1 MNEIEFENHFYTYD
15 LPELL
20 ASPLFREVDR
30 RKCAFLI
37 KRGMPAGGAAVL
49 SLGSG
54 DGRKEIGIAGRAA
67 AILGVDICPVAVSQ
81 AQARARESGFKHVEF
96 RRDDVRRLECM
107 TAEYDLIIAIGIF
120 HHLDDAAVRGIL
132 AKSLLWLK
140 PGGVFIT
147 NDPQD
152 RRLVGLFRGV
162 FKSKYRRY
170 HSAHEQELNAAVL
183 ARHFRQAGFSGVR
196 VDYTDFFLD
205 PLAWVFPKFPAWL
218 VGPAKALD
226 DAMLAVPGLRGFASH
241 FSIVARK

>member
-37 KRGMPAGGAAVL
+37 RRGMPAGGGVVL

-54 DGRKEIGIAGRAA
+54 DGRKEVGIGVRAG
-67 AILGVDICPVAVSQ
+67 AILGVDICPVAVE
-81 AQARARESGFKHVEF
+81 QARVRSNGFAHIEF
-96 RRDDVRRLECM
+96 RRDDVRRLERM

-120 HHLDDAAVRGIL
+120 HHLDDGAICDVLR
-132 AKSLLWLK
+132 KSLGWLK

-152 RRLVGLFRGV
+152 RRLVGLFRGI

-170 HSAHEQELNAAVL
+170 HSAHEHELNAAVL
-183 ARHFRQAGFSGVR
+183 ARRFDQAGFAEVR
-196 VDYTDFFLD
+196 VEYTDFFLD
-205 PLAWVFPKFPAWL
+205 PMAWVFPKFPAWL
-218 VGPAKALD
+218 VGPAKVLD
-226 DAMLAVPGLRGFASH
+226 DVLLAIPGLRRFASH